1 MRLFDILALLIGFS
15 AVFSW
20 LNDRYLKLPSAIGL
34 MLFAMLFSLVLQLP
48 LPFLPDLQEQVAR
61 MLDSIDLT
69 EAFLHGMLGFLLFAG
84 ALHVDLKELARQK
97 WVIVTLATA
106 GTIGAALLIS
116 GGSYLLFQA
125 IGLPVPFIYCL
136 LFGAL
141 ISPTDPVAVLGIL
154 KRAKAPK
161 ALEMKITGESLF
173 NDGVAVVLFMALLTL
188 AVGETSPSILD
199 TLILLLQ
206 EIVGGV
212 LFGLVMG
219 WIALQMIRRTENY
232 QVEIMVTLALA
243 MSGYAIAA
251 HAHVSAPIAIVIAGL
266 LIGSY
271 GRTNAMHEAT
281 LHRLD
286 DFWELVDEVLNAVL
300 FVLIGLEVL
309 VIQVSGDLIL
319 AGLIAIPLTLAA
331 RWISIAL
338 PIRLMRRSRTF
349 EPGVVP
355 ILTWGGL
362 RGGIS
367 VALVL
372 SLPEGEIGDI
382 LLTVTYFVVVFSVLV
397 QGLTIGP
404 LVRAVA
410 ARSKRASDRADAEAS
425 T

>member
-15 AVFSW
+15 AIFSW

-34 MLFAMLFSLVLQLP
+34 MLFAMVFSLALQLP
-48 LPFLPDLQEQVAR
+48 LPFAPDLQEQVAR
-61 MLDSIDLT
+61 MLGSIDLT

-84 ALHVDLKELARQK
+84 ALHVDLRELARQK
-97 WVIVTLATA
+97 WAIITLATA
-106 GTIGAALLIS
+106 GTFGAALLIS
-116 GGSYLLFQA
+116 VGSYLLFLA
-125 IGLPVPFIYCL
+125 IGLPVPFVYCL

-154 KRAKAPK
+154 KSAKAPK

-188 AVGETSPSILD
+188 AVGDTSPSILD

-206 EIVGGV
+206 EIFGGV

-219 WIALQMIRRTENY
+219 WIALQMIRRTDNY

-266 LIGSY
+266 LIGSH
-271 GRTNAMHEAT
+271 GRATAVHEAT

-309 VIQVSGDLIL
+309 VIQVTGDLIL

-331 RWISIAL
+331 RWISVGV

-372 SLPEGEIGDI
+372 SLPKGEIGDI
-382 LLTVTYFVVVFSVLV
+382 LLTVTYIVVVFSVLV

-410 ARSKRASDRADAEAS
+410 ARANRDAGGTDS
-425 T
+425 RTDG

>member
-34 MLFAMLFSLVLQLP
+34 MLFAMLFSLALQLP

-84 ALHVDLKELARQK
+84 ALHVDLKELARQQ
-97 WVIVTLATA
+97 WVIGTLATA
-106 GTIGAALLIS
+106 GTFGAALLIS
-116 GGSYLLFQA
+116 VGSYLLFHA

-154 KRAKAPK
+154 KSAKAPK

-188 AVGETSPSILD
+188 AVGETSPSIPD
-199 TLILLLQ
+199 TLILLFQ

-219 WIALQMIRRTENY
+219 WLALQMIRRTDNY

-271 GRTNAMHEAT
+271 GRTTAVHEAT

-309 VIQVSGDLIL
+309 VIQVTGDLIL

-331 RWISIAL
+331 RWISVGV

-410 ARSKRASDRADAEAS
+410 ARGKRASDSAGAETA

>member
-1 MRLFDILALLIGFS
+1 
-15 AVFSW
+15 
-20 LNDRYLKLPSAIGL
+20 
-34 MLFAMLFSLVLQLP
+34 MLF
-48 LPFLPDLQEQVAR
+48 
-61 MLDSIDLT
+61 
-69 EAFLHGMLGFLLFAG
+69 G
-84 ALHVDLKELARQK
+84 
-97 WVIVTLATA
+97 
-106 GTIGAALLIS
+106 
-116 GGSYLLFQA
+116 
-125 IGLPVPFIYCL
+125 
-136 LFGAL
+136 
-141 ISPTDPVAVLGIL
+141 
-154 KRAKAPK
+154 
-161 ALEMKITGESLF
+161 
-173 NDGVAVVLFMALLTL
+173 VVL
-188 AVGETSPSILD
+188 
-199 TLILLLQ
+199 
-206 EIVGGV
+206 
-212 LFGLVMG
+212 G
-219 WIALQMIRRTENY
+219 WIALQMIRRTEHY

-271 GRTNAMHEAT
+271 GRTSAMHEAT
-281 LHRLD
+281 AHRLD

-331 RWISIAL
+331 RWVSIAF

-397 QGLTIGP
+397 QGLTIGA

-410 ARSKRASDRADAEAS
+410 ARGKREPDRAGAETATLTSTEAS
-425 T
+425 LNRACPWINAKARPVLNADASSNLKPRFGGQTCGGKRRIARKTTCVTISWAKQWRRGRDSNPR